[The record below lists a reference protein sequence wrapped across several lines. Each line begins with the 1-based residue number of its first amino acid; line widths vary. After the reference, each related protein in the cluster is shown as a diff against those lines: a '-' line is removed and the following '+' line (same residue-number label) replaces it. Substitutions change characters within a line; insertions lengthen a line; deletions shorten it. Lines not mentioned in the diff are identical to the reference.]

1 MKGAF
6 RALQPLRQVKL
17 EAEYVY
23 EAWRKA
29 DSANK
34 LTIIRPTVV
43 FGEGNRGNV
52 YNLFRQIASGR
63 FVMIGSGNNMK
74 SMAYV
79 ENIAARLEHALDQQ
93 STYQVSNYVDKPDF
107 TMNQL
112 VDVISS
118 SLGRE

>member
-1 MKGAF
+1 M
-6 RALQPLRQVKL
+6 
-17 EAEYVY
+17 
-23 EAWRKA
+23 
-29 DSANK
+29 
-34 LTIIRPTVV
+34 
-43 FGEGNRGNV
+43 

-118 SLGRE
+118 SWAENKTIRIPYAVGICGATALMLSVK

>member
-1 MKGAF
+1 M
-6 RALQPLRQVKL
+6 
-17 EAEYVY
+17 
-23 EAWRKA
+23 
-29 DSANK
+29 
-34 LTIIRPTVV
+34 TIIRPTVV

-118 SLGRE
+118 SPAERIRRFAFPMP